1 MALLCVY
8 EVTRVRH
15 PRHPPRR
22 ARPRAPLLTDRAQI
36 TPHFEHLI
44 QRAGGEGVW
53 IKTPPGI
60 AAHNREVQ
68 SLDIFALPPAYERV
82 LRAVRAETRRENLGM
97 AIKSCATEGEGVRAC
112 SQIAIEVRREPVF
125 WFELQEVLR
134 ITQVAIVIDDLG
146 HNRAAGRELAGM
158 GAPLTFSV
166 MPRLPYSRE
175 VAEEAHHAGCEV
187 MLHLPMQPLLDSAP
201 DVSQDELRVGM
212 APAQV
217 TGIITSDLASVPFVA
232 GVNNHMGSRA
242 TGDALLMASVMRALA
257 ARHLFF
263 IDSLTT
269 PRSVAL
275 RLARQYQ
282 VASFYRSVFLDDTR
296 TVAYTL
302 AQLRRLCQIAD
313 RRGSALAIGHPYPTT
328 LKALAQFLPEL
339 QREGVE
345 LVPASRLAVLPTASA
360 RGDVPE

>member
-1 MALLCVY
+1 MY
-8 EVTRVRH
+8 ELTRVRH

-125 WFELQEVLR
+125 QFELQEVLR